1 MRNSNPTGGGVGA
14 LNEKELELFM
24 TSAGVVDIYDL
35 PRTLQSLGDVQIKL
49 NQGMEADK
57 EWYSFTFDKE
67 WETK

>member
-1 MRNSNPTGGGVGA
+1 
-14 LNEKELELFM
+14 M